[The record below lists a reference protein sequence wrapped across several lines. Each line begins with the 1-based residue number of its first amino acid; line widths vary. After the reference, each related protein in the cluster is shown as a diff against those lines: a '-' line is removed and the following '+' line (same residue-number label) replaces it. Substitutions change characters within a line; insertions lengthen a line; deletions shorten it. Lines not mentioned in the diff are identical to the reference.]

1 MKRDALYRKLIDIL
15 HGTSQGG
22 WCLFTAGEVY
32 GNILDLV
39 RTILLNLQDLKW
51 KMVPRSTSPQVAS
64 LRWFGWTTVLGKF
77 LTMDNLR
84 RHEIIVMD

>member
-1 MKRDALYRKLIDIL
+1 MECA
-15 HGTSQGG
+15 
-22 WCLFTAGEVY
+22 Y

-51 KMVPRSTSPQVAS
+51 KMVPRSTSPRVAS
-64 LRWFGWTTVLGKF
+64 LGWFGWTTALGQF

-84 RHEIIVMD
+84 RREIIVMD

>member
-1 MKRDALYRKLIDIL
+1 MECA
-15 HGTSQGG
+15 
-22 WCLFTAGEVY
+22 Y

-51 KMVPRSTSPQVAS
+51 KMVPRSTSPWVAS
-64 LRWFGWTTVLGKF
+64 LGWFGWTTALGQF

-84 RHEIIVMD
+84 RREIIVMD